1 MLQSE
6 KLKRMSKHK
15 LRLRQIMVVAKDMVM
30 SINGIYQKIKSEPSG
45 FPTLRRAVSAY
56 EIWWNQG

>member
-1 MLQSE
+1 
-6 KLKRMSKHK
+6 
-15 LRLRQIMVVAKDMVM
+15 MVVAKDMVM